1 MNKTTKTIVII
12 AAVMIVAGMALC
24 IIAFSTAD
32 WNINKLYSLVNA
44 YDDPQYKE
52 QEYHIPAIGL
62 NHLEV
67 DIVSDNVIILPHT
80 ENDIRVICRDTQYYT
95 YRVETSGSTLYIDY
109 YKPDSWL
116 GFINLIPRITP
127 ANVEI
132 WLPETFFTG
141 GNIDLELISGD
152 ISMEN
157 IRGNILHAETVS
169 GNIKMN
175 SCHIGQISWDT
186 VSGETIFTDCTG
198 VVPKGETTSGDI
210 QIRDCAFNRMIL
222 HTVSGDIKAALLGE
236 SQDYRIETK
245 SISGDIKKDRG
256 NAQAE
261 QLIYLETVSGDI
273 DLQFYP
279 Q

>member
-12 AAVMIVAGMALC
+12 AAVMIVAGMSLC
-24 IIAFSTAD
+24 VVAFSTAD

-62 NHLEV
+62 TQLTV
-67 DIVSDNVIILPHT
+67 DTVSDNVIILPNT
-80 ENDIRVICRDTQYYT
+80 ENEIRVVCRDTQYYT
-95 YRVETSGSTLYIDY
+95 YRVETSGSTLHIDY
-109 YKPDSWL
+109 YKPASWF
-116 GFINLIPRITP
+116 GFINLIPRIAP

-132 WLPETFFTG
+132 WLPETFFTE
-141 GNIDLELISGD
+141 GNIDVELISGD

-157 IRGNILHAETVS
+157 IRGNILRAETVS

-175 SCHIGQISWDT
+175 SCQIGQISWNT
-186 VSGETIFTDCTG
+186 VSGETVLTDCTG
-198 VVPKGETTSGDI
+198 GVPQGKTTSGDI
-210 QIRDCAFNRMIL
+210 QIRDCAFDRMIL
-222 HTVSGDIKAALLGE
+222 HTVSGDIKATLLGE
-236 SQDYRIETK
+236 SQDYRIETE
-245 SISGDIKKDRG
+245 SISGDIQKDRG